1 MVDAQSLVVVF
12 HLLVLLVLLAL
23 LALLVVVCRFFEE
36 VRTEVVAAQSFLD
49 QVVVVCHHEVPE
61 LVEMLMVLFLLF
73 VLEHQKEL
81 L

>member
-36 VRTEVVAAQSFLD
+36 VRTEVVDAQSFLD
-49 QVVVVCHHEVPE
+49 QVVVV
-61 LVEMLMVLFLLF
+61 
-73 VLEHQKEL
+73 
-81 L
+81 

>member
-23 LALLVVVCRFFEE
+23 LALLVLVCRFFEE

-49 QVVVVCHHEVPE
+49 QVVVVYHEVPE
-61 LVEMLMVLFLLF
+61 LVEMLVVLFLLL